1 MRILAHIMLAC
12 TVAAIST
19 SESTGAEAWAYGVSR
34 NAGWHDYNKA
44 VVNDGYMAD
53 TAMCWAA
60 SSSNVIDWWQGHN
73 ASSLTSTTPQGEQIW
88 TTFRAVFMNVGSNAS
103 HAYQWWMKGTGV
115 LSLDSEYNRLD
126 DGGKAQYFD
135 FDIIENKDKD
145 YANELNLPNSL
156 SELAHGGFHSSYN
169 ANYII
174 AWDSS
179 NPYAYSN
186 AIVNALNDGYAL
198 TLSVRNEQV
207 AHAYTLWGVEY
218 SETEKG
224 YLLTKAW
231 ITDSDDQTY
240 QLVEKKLMH
249 SDKAE
254 GGGIAFDENFGAM
267 LSTVAG
273 LKTEVITQSVPE
285 PAAITLSL
293 LSLVALTTRRRR

>member
-1 MRILAHIMLAC
+1 MKILAHIMLAC

-19 SESTGAEAWAYGVSR
+19 NESTGAEAWAYGVTR
-34 NAGWHDYNKA
+34 NSGWYDYNKA

-88 TTFRAVFMNVGSNAS
+88 TTFRAVFMNVGSNAR
-103 HAYQWWMKGTGV
+103 HAYEWWMKGTGE
-115 LSLDSEYNRLD
+115 LSLDTEYDRGN
-126 DGGKAQYFD
+126 AQYFD
-135 FDIIENKDKD
+135 FNIIENKDKD
-145 YANELNLPNSL
+145 YANELNLPDIL
-156 SELAHGGFHSSYN
+156 SELAHGGFHDSYD

-174 AWDSS
+174 AWNSS
-179 NPYAYSN
+179 NPYDYSN

-293 LSLVALTTRRRR
+293 LSLVALTTRRRRE

>member
-12 TVAAIST
+12 TIASIST
-19 SESTGAEAWAYGVSR
+19 SESTGAEAWAYGVTRDS
-34 NAGWHDYNKA
+34 GWYDYNKA

-60 SSSNVIDWWQGHN
+60 SSSNVIAWWQGHN
-73 ASSLTSTTPQGEQIW
+73 ASSLTSTIPQGEQIW

-135 FDIIENKDKD
+135 FNIIENKDKD
-145 YANELNLPNSL
+145 YANELNLPTTL
-156 SELAHGGFHSSYN
+156 WVLAQGGFHLSYD

-179 NPYAYSN
+179 DPYAYSN

-198 TLSVRNEQV
+198 TLSVRNEQL

-231 ITDSDDQTY
+231 ITNSDDETY

-254 GGGIAFDENFGAM
+254 GGGIAFDENFGAK